1 MDELYSDLDS
11 SEADAIAKRRVD
23 QVGEDPGVLFARGA
37 METLAQTDGV
47 TCVATYTERPPVSS
61 AESSAVCRE
70 AVAFAALCLAKV
82 RNSTLELQFKDKPK
96 GAVELHLWSTLQFRL
111 LFKLTTLGLNTLHRR
126 GTSKDTEKF
135 LGDFAATVAANQ
147 GLGMKKML
155 EECVLICA
163 IDLSSKTISPNS
175 EAAKLLVG
183 TFFRVIEVSRSKN
196 VFQNI

>member
-1 MDELYSDLDS
+1 
-11 SEADAIAKRRVD
+11 
-23 QVGEDPGVLFARGA
+23 
-37 METLAQTDGV
+37 
-47 TCVATYTERPPVSS
+47 
-61 AESSAVCRE
+61 
-70 AVAFAALCLAKV
+70 
-82 RNSTLELQFKDKPK
+82 
-96 GAVELHLWSTLQFRL
+96 VELHLWSTLQFRL

-135 LGDFAATVAANQ
+135 LGGFEATVAANQ
-147 GLGMKKML
+147 ALGMEKTL
-155 EECVLICA
+155 EECVRFCE